1 MRVDYNELSVARDQ
15 VPIIEQRVM
24 ATERVLEGY
33 TEQFELGLR
42 SLLDVLDVE
51 NELFTARVS
60 LVESEYRYKFAHYQ
74 LLSDAGTLLTT
85 VGVEPPAESVPFE
98 QEAMTSQ

>member
-1 MRVDYNELSVARDQ
+1 MRVDYNEISVARDQ

-51 NELFTARVS
+51 NELFTARIS
-60 LVESEYRYKFAHYQ
+60 LVEAEFRYTFAHYQ
-74 LLSDAGTLLTT
+74 PCPT
-85 VGVEPPAESVPFE
+85 PACCSTRS
-98 QEAMTSQ
+98 A